1 MFGPSVTSGWRVRPI
16 SIVQIRSAA
25 QHARKVLLRRD
36 PPFFP
41 MAEFIERLFEYA
53 IVVDVVEREILP
65 PGVDA
70 CCVPERAEIS
80 LSEETYAAA
89 CNDVPRAR
97 FTVIHEL
104 GHMILTHSR
113 SFHRDNGKPI
123 PAFEDSEW
131 QADQFAA
138 EFLMPLQDLRAK
150 GIQNADAVMF
160 EYHVSQP
167 AARRR
172 IKQLAAR
179 GEL

>member
-16 SIVQIRSAA
+16 SIVQIRFSA
-25 QHARKVLLRRD
+25 QHARKILLRKD
-36 PPFFP
+36 PTFFP
-41 MAEFIERLFEYA
+41 MAEFVERLFEYA
-53 IVVDVVEREILP
+53 IVVDVVDGDLLP
-65 PGVDA
+65 AGVDA

-80 LSEETYAAA
+80 LSLETYFAA

-104 GHMILTHSR
+104 GHLVLAHSR
-113 SFHRDNGKPI
+113 SFHRDNGRSI

-131 QADQFAA
+131 QANQFAA
-138 EFLMPLQDLRAK
+138 EFLMPLQQMRAK
-150 GIQNADAVMF
+150 RLITADALML
-160 EYHVSQP
+160 EYHVSEP

-172 IKQLAAR
+172 ITQLKER